1 MAVNIK
7 RENSQL
13 KATRGKG
20 NFPSLSENENESHD
34 VDLTQSIFQRKKEG
48 CPLDYSDL
56 EVSPRVL

>member
-1 MAVNIK
+1 MK

-13 KATRGKG
+13 KATEGRG

-34 VDLTQSIFQRKKEG
+34 LNLTQTIFKRKKEG

-56 EVSPRVL
+56 KASPSVL